1 MYKNIISLP
10 RYLKQFIVLTS
21 DILIALIS
29 FYLAIALRLES
40 FTSEMTIITF
50 SAAYYFFISLPFVI
64 FLSARIT
71 QIDMIILRSFS
82 INDFYRFSGY
92 TLVIAGF
99 FSVFVFFDL
108 FSVPRS
114 IIIIFPFIFFLG
126 ICIFRLILFSI
137 LNSLRQKLNIQQKNI
152 VIFGAG
158 NSGIQL
164 SNSLS
169 SFSEYFVSAFI
180 DDNPNLNN
188 TTISNKTVFSRK
200 KFKKFILKSKI
211 DEIWMAIPSASDNKK
226 QDVLKFIASFDIEIR
241 TLPSINE
248 LLKSG
253 NIEDRLKHVNADD
266 FIERNKVD
274 IPHQLFEKSYNSKNI
289 LVTGAGGSI
298 GSELTKQLLNLK
310 PEKIILLDHNEFALY
325 SIEKFIREY
334 DSKIAVI
341 PCLGTIIDLPLI
353 EKIMDDHKIEVV
365 IHAAAYKHVP
375 LVEVNPIDG
384 FKNNVIGTNNLVAIC
399 MKKKIERFI
408 LVSTDK
414 AVYSENIMGA
424 SKRISEIIVQDAAKQ
439 NKITNFAIVRFGNVI
454 GSSGSVIP
462 LFREQIFRGGPVTVT
477 DENMTRYFMSI
488 SEASQLVLLAG
499 SYGSEGEIFILD
511 MGKPIKIIDLAK
523 NMIQVYGFT
532 EKNKSNPDGDIEIK
546 FTKKRPGEKME
557 EKLYSSSRLESTGHK
572 KVNKAIE
579 DYPENFDVND
589 FLNEISIILKDR
601 NTIKLYEI
609 LSSFKEFKIKKN

>member
-1 MYKNIISLP
+1 MYKSIISLP
-10 RYLKQFIVLTS
+10 RYLKQLIVLLG

-40 FTSEMTIITF
+40 LTSEMTIISF
-50 SAAYYFFISLPFVI
+50 RVAYYFFISLPLII

-71 QIDMIILRSFS
+71 QIDMIILRSFG
-82 INDFYRFSGY
+82 INDFYRLSGY

-99 FSVFVFFDL
+99 FSVFVFVDL
-108 FSVPRS
+108 FTVPRS

-137 LNSLRQKLNIQQKNI
+137 LNSLRQKLNIQQTNI

-188 TTISNKTVFSRK
+188 TTISNKIVFSRK
-200 KFKKFILKSKI
+200 KFKKFILKNKI
-211 DEIWMAIPSASDNKK
+211 DEIWMAIPSAPDNKK
-226 QDVLKFIASFDIEIR
+226 QDVLKFLASFDIKIR

-253 NIEDRLKHVNADD
+253 NIEDRLKQVNADD
-266 FIERNKVD
+266 FIDRNKVD
-274 IPHQLFEKSYNSKNI
+274 IPYQLFEKSYNSKNI

-310 PEKIILLDHNEFALY
+310 PKKLILLDHNEFALY

-334 DSKIAVI
+334 DSNIDVI
-341 PCLGTIIDLPLI
+341 PCLGTIIDLSLI

-375 LVEVNPIDG
+375 LVESNPIDG
-384 FKNNVIGTNNLVAIC
+384 FKNNVVGTNNLVATCI
-399 MKKKIERFI
+399 KKKIDRFI

-414 AVYSENIMGA
+414 AVHSENIMGA
-424 SKRISEIIVQDAAKQ
+424 SKRISEIIVQEAAKQ
-439 NKITNFAIVRFGNVI
+439 NKVTNFAIVRFGNVI

-511 MGKPIKIIDLAK
+511 MGKPIRIIDLAK

-532 EKNKSNPDGDIEIK
+532 EKNQSNPDGDIEIHI
-546 FTKKRPGEKME
+546 TKKRPGEKME
-557 EKLYSSSRLESTGHK
+557 EELYSSSELKPTNHK

-579 DYPENFDVND
+579 DYPENFDINY
-589 FLNEISIILKDR
+589 FLNEVAIIIKNR
-601 NTIKLYEI
+601 NTDKLYEI

>member
-1 MYKNIISLP
+1 MYKSIISLP
-10 RYLKQFIVLTS
+10 RYLKQLIVLLGDT
-21 DILIALIS
+21 LIALIS

-40 FTSEMTIITF
+40 LTSEMTIISF
-50 SAAYYFFISLPFVI
+50 RAAYYFFISLPLII

-71 QIDMIILRSFS
+71 QIDMIILRSFG
-82 INDFYRFSGY
+82 INDFYRLSGY

-99 FSVFVFFDL
+99 FSVFVFVDL
-108 FSVPRS
+108 FTVPRS

-137 LNSLRQKLNIQQKNI
+137 LNSLRQKLNIQQTNI

-188 TTISNKTVFSRK
+188 TIISNKIVFSRK
-200 KFKKFILKSKI
+200 NFKKFILKNKI
-211 DEIWMAIPSASDNKK
+211 NEIWMAIPSAPDNKK
-226 QDVLKFIASFDIEIR
+226 QDVLKFIASFDIKIR

-253 NIEDRLKHVNADD
+253 NIEDRLKQVNADD
-266 FIERNKVD
+266 FIDRNKVD
-274 IPHQLFEKSYNSKNI
+274 IPYQLFEKSYNSKNI

-310 PEKIILLDHNEFALY
+310 PKKLILLDHNEFALY

-334 DSKIAVI
+334 DSNIDVI
-341 PCLGTIIDLPLI
+341 PCLGTIIDLSLI

-375 LVEVNPIDG
+375 LVEYNPIDG
-384 FKNNVIGTNNLVAIC
+384 FKNNVVGTNNLVATCI
-399 MKKKIERFI
+399 KKKIDRFI

-414 AVYSENIMGA
+414 AVHSENIMGA
-424 SKRISEIIVQDAAKQ
+424 SKRISEIIVQEAAKQ
-439 NKITNFAIVRFGNVI
+439 NKVTNFAIVRFGNVI

-511 MGKPIKIIDLAK
+511 MGKPIRIIDLAK

-532 EKNKSNPDGDIEIK
+532 EKNQSNPDGDIEIHI
-546 FTKKRPGEKME
+546 TKKRPGEKME
-557 EKLYSSSRLESTGHK
+557 EELHSSLELKPTNHK

-579 DYPENFDVND
+579 DYPENFDIND
-589 FLNEISIILKDR
+589 FLNEVAIILKNR
-601 NTIKLYEI
+601 NTDKLYEI
-609 LSSFKEFKIKKN
+609 LSSFKEFKIKKK

>member
-1 MYKNIISLP
+1 MYKSIISLP
-10 RYLKQFIVLTS
+10 RYLKQLIVLLG

-40 FTSEMTIITF
+40 LTSEMTIISF
-50 SAAYYFFISLPFVI
+50 RVAYYFFVSLPLII

-71 QIDMIILRSFS
+71 QIDMIILRSFG
-82 INDFYRFSGY
+82 INDFYRLSGY

-99 FSVFVFFDL
+99 FSVFVFVDL
-108 FSVPRS
+108 FTVPRS

-137 LNSLRQKLNIQQKNI
+137 LNSLRQKLNIQQTNI

-188 TTISNKTVFSRK
+188 TTISNKIVFSRK
-200 KFKKFILKSKI
+200 KFKKFILKNKI
-211 DEIWMAIPSASDNKK
+211 DEIWMAIPSAPDNKK
-226 QDVLKFIASFDIEIR
+226 QDVLKFLASFDIKIR

-253 NIEDRLKHVNADD
+253 NIEDRLKQVNADD
-266 FIERNKVD
+266 FIDRNKVD
-274 IPHQLFEKSYNSKNI
+274 IPYQLFEKSYNSKNI

-310 PEKIILLDHNEFALY
+310 PKKLILLDHNEFALY

-334 DSKIAVI
+334 DSNIDVI
-341 PCLGTIIDLPLI
+341 PCLGTIIDLSLI
-353 EKIMDDHKIEVV
+353 ERIMDDHKIEVV

-375 LVEVNPIDG
+375 LVESNPIDG
-384 FKNNVIGTNNLVAIC
+384 FKNNVVGTNNLVATCI
-399 MKKKIERFI
+399 KKKIDRFI

-414 AVYSENIMGA
+414 AVHSENIMGA
-424 SKRISEIIVQDAAKQ
+424 SKRISEIIVQEAAKQ
-439 NKITNFAIVRFGNVI
+439 NKVTNFAIVRFGNVI

-511 MGKPIKIIDLAK
+511 MGKPIRIIDLAK

-532 EKNKSNPDGDIEIK
+532 EKNQSNPDGDIEIHI
-546 FTKKRPGEKME
+546 TKKRPGEKME
-557 EKLYSSSRLESTGHK
+557 EELHSSLELKPTNHK

-579 DYPENFDVND
+579 DYPENFDINY
-589 FLNEISIILKDR
+589 FLNEVAIIIKNR
-601 NTIKLYEI
+601 NTDKLYEI

>member
-1 MYKNIISLP
+1 MYKSIISLP
-10 RYLKQFIVLTS
+10 RYLKQLIVLLG

-40 FTSEMTIITF
+40 LTSEMTIISF
-50 SAAYYFFISLPFVI
+50 RAAYYFFISLPLII

-71 QIDMIILRSFS
+71 QIDMIILRSFG
-82 INDFYRFSGY
+82 INDFYRLSGY

-99 FSVFVFFDL
+99 FSVFVFVDL
-108 FSVPRS
+108 FTVPRS

-137 LNSLRQKLNIQQKNI
+137 LNSLRQKLNIQQTNI

-188 TTISNKTVFSRK
+188 TIISNKIVFSRK
-200 KFKKFILKSKI
+200 NFKKFILKNKI
-211 DEIWMAIPSASDNKK
+211 NEIWMAIPSAPDNKK
-226 QDVLKFIASFDIEIR
+226 QDVLKFIASFDIKIR

-253 NIEDRLKHVNADD
+253 NIEDRLKQVNADD
-266 FIERNKVD
+266 FIDRNKVD
-274 IPHQLFEKSYNSKNI
+274 IPYQLFEKPYNSKNI

-310 PEKIILLDHNEFALY
+310 PKKLILLDHNEFALY

-334 DSKIAVI
+334 DSNIDVI
-341 PCLGTIIDLPLI
+341 PCLGTIIDLSLI

-375 LVEVNPIDG
+375 LVEYNPIDG
-384 FKNNVIGTNNLVAIC
+384 FKNNVVGTNNLVATCI
-399 MKKKIERFI
+399 KKKIDRFI

-414 AVYSENIMGA
+414 AVHSENIMGA
-424 SKRISEIIVQDAAKQ
+424 SKRISEIIVQEAAKQ
-439 NKITNFAIVRFGNVI
+439 NKVTNFAIVRFGNVI

-511 MGKPIKIIDLAK
+511 MGKPIRIIDLAK

-532 EKNKSNPDGDIEIK
+532 EKNQSNPDGDIEIHI
-546 FTKKRPGEKME
+546 TKKRPGEKME
-557 EKLYSSSRLESTGHK
+557 EELHSSLELKPTNHK

-579 DYPENFDVND
+579 DYPENFDINY
-589 FLNEISIILKDR
+589 FLNEVAIILKNR
-601 NTIKLYEI
+601 NTDKLYES
-609 LSSFKEFKIKKN
+609 LSSFKEFKIKKK

>member
-1 MYKNIISLP
+1 MYKSIISLP
-10 RYLKQFIVLTS
+10 RYLKQLIVLLG

-40 FTSEMTIITF
+40 LTSEMTIISF
-50 SAAYYFFISLPFVI
+50 RVAYYFFVSLPLII

-71 QIDMIILRSFS
+71 QIDMIILRSFG
-82 INDFYRFSGY
+82 INDFYRLSGY

-99 FSVFVFFDL
+99 FSVFVFVDL
-108 FSVPRS
+108 FTVPRS

-137 LNSLRQKLNIQQKNI
+137 LNSLRQKLNIQQTNI

-188 TTISNKTVFSRK
+188 TTISNKIVFSRK
-200 KFKKFILKSKI
+200 KFKKFILKNKI
-211 DEIWMAIPSASDNKK
+211 DEIWMAIPSAPDNKK
-226 QDVLKFIASFDIEIR
+226 QDVLKFLASFDIKIR

-253 NIEDRLKHVNADD
+253 NIEDRLKQVNADD
-266 FIERNKVD
+266 FIDRNKVD
-274 IPHQLFEKSYNSKNI
+274 IPYQLFEKPYNSKNI

-310 PEKIILLDHNEFALY
+310 PKKLILLDHNEFALY

-334 DSKIAVI
+334 DSNIDVI
-341 PCLGTIIDLPLI
+341 PCLGTIIDLSLI
-353 EKIMDDHKIEVV
+353 ERIMDDHKIEVV

-375 LVEVNPIDG
+375 LVESNPIDG
-384 FKNNVIGTNNLVAIC
+384 FKNNVVGTNNLVATCI
-399 MKKKIERFI
+399 KKKIDRFI

-414 AVYSENIMGA
+414 AVHSENIMGA
-424 SKRISEIIVQDAAKQ
+424 SKRISEIIVQEAAKQ
-439 NKITNFAIVRFGNVI
+439 NKVTNFAIVRFGNVI

-511 MGKPIKIIDLAK
+511 MGKPIRIIDLAK

-532 EKNKSNPDGDIEIK
+532 EKNQSNPDGDIEIHI
-546 FTKKRPGEKME
+546 TKKRPGEKME
-557 EKLYSSSRLESTGHK
+557 EELYSSSELKPTNHK

-579 DYPENFDVND
+579 DYPENFDINY
-589 FLNEISIILKDR
+589 FLNEVAIILKNR
-601 NTIKLYEI
+601 NTDKLYEI
-609 LSSFKEFKIKKN
+609 LSSFKEFKIKKK

>member
-1 MYKNIISLP
+1 MYKSIISLP
-10 RYLKQFIVLTS
+10 RYLKQLIVLLG

-40 FTSEMTIITF
+40 LTSEMTIISF
-50 SAAYYFFISLPFVI
+50 RAAYYFFISLPLII

-71 QIDMIILRSFS
+71 QIDMIILRSFG
-82 INDFYRFSGY
+82 INDFYRLSGY

-99 FSVFVFFDL
+99 FSVFVFVDL
-108 FSVPRS
+108 FTVPRS

-137 LNSLRQKLNIQQKNI
+137 LNSLRQKLNIQQTNI

-188 TTISNKTVFSRK
+188 TIISNKIVFSRK
-200 KFKKFILKSKI
+200 NFKKFILKNKI
-211 DEIWMAIPSASDNKK
+211 NEIWMAIPSAPDNKK
-226 QDVLKFIASFDIEIR
+226 QDVLKFIASFDIKIR

-253 NIEDRLKHVNADD
+253 NIEDRLKQVNADD
-266 FIERNKVD
+266 FIDRNKVD
-274 IPHQLFEKSYNSKNI
+274 IPYQLFEKSYNSKNI

-310 PEKIILLDHNEFALY
+310 PKKLILLDHNEFALY

-334 DSKIAVI
+334 DSNIDVI
-341 PCLGTIIDLPLI
+341 PCLGTIIDLSLI

-375 LVEVNPIDG
+375 LVEYNPIDG
-384 FKNNVIGTNNLVAIC
+384 FKNNVVGTNNLVATSI
-399 MKKKIERFI
+399 KKKIDRFI

-414 AVYSENIMGA
+414 AVHSENIMGA
-424 SKRISEIIVQDAAKQ
+424 SKRISEIIVQEAAKQ
-439 NKITNFAIVRFGNVI
+439 NKVTNFAIVRFGNVI

-511 MGKPIKIIDLAK
+511 MGKPIRIIDLAK

-532 EKNKSNPDGDIEIK
+532 EKNQSNPDGDIEIHI
-546 FTKKRPGEKME
+546 TKKRPGEKME
-557 EKLYSSSRLESTGHK
+557 EELHSSLELKPTNHK

-579 DYPENFDVND
+579 DYPENFDIND
-589 FLNEISIILKDR
+589 FLNEVAIILKNR
-601 NTIKLYEI
+601 NTDKLYEI
-609 LSSFKEFKIKKN
+609 LSSFKEFKIKKK

>member
-10 RYLKQFIVLTS
+10 RYLKQSIVLLG

-29 FYLAIALRLES
+29 FYLALALRLES
-40 FTSEMTIITF
+40 LTSEMTMISF

-71 QIDMIILRSFS
+71 QIDMIILRSFG
-82 INDFYRFSGY
+82 INDFYRLSGY

-99 FSVFVFFDL
+99 FSVFVFLDL
-108 FSVPRS
+108 FTVPRS

-200 KFKKFILKSKI
+200 KFKKFILNNKI

-226 QDVLKFIASFDIEIR
+226 QDVLKYLTSFDIEIR

-253 NIEDRLKHVNADD
+253 NIEDRLKQVNADD

-274 IPHQLFEKSYNSKNI
+274 IPYQLFEKSYNSKNI

-310 PEKIILLDHNEFALY
+310 PKKIILLDHNEFALY
-325 SIEKFIREY
+325 SIEKFIKEY
-334 DSKIAVI
+334 DSKIVVI
-341 PCLGTIIDLPLI
+341 PCLGTIIDISLI

-375 LVEVNPIDG
+375 LVEANPIDG
-384 FKNNVIGTNNLVAIC
+384 FKNNVIGTHNLVVTC
-399 MKKKIERFI
+399 MKKDVDRFI

-424 SKRISEIIVQDAAKQ
+424 SKRISEIIVQEAAKR
-439 NKITNFAIVRFGNVI
+439 NKVTNFAIVRFGNVI

-546 FTKKRPGEKME
+546 FIEKRPGEKME
-557 EKLYSSSRLESTGHK
+557 EKLYSSSKLKSTGHK

-579 DYPENFDVND
+579 NYPENFDVND
-589 FLNEISIILKDR
+589 FLNEISNILKDR
-601 NTIKLYEI
+601 NIHKLYEI